1 VGASSALPHPRV
13 GLLSTLSH
21 PRVDAGRHRGGLPRG
36 AHGHRQ
42 AGAMGNVALYERS
55 GFKVIGEALVPGGCP
70 RVGAMPA

>member
-21 PRVDAGRHRGGLPRG
+21 PRVDAGSTVVACPRG

-42 AGAMGNVALYERS
+42 AGALGNVALYERS
-55 GFKVIGEALVPGGCP
+55 GFKVVGDALVPGGCP

>member
-1 VGASSALPHPRV
+1 MVAC
-13 GLLSTLSH
+13 
-21 PRVDAGRHRGGLPRG
+21 PRG